1 MDETTWNKILDKVMT
16 QSISIARLL
25 RSVVLLEFD
34 SNKLKLGV
42 SYKFHKDKLEEVKTK
57 KC

>member
-42 SYKFHKDKLEEVKTK
+42 SYKFHKDILEEVKTK
-57 KC
+57 